1 MWYNASMRLSKNL
14 DQALILLVISVF
26 VLLAG
31 SIFTLSLKSTYADS
45 ENDETPLLSEYFVNI
60 FDGPDMLT
68 VKSRAATVAE
78 VIERS
83 GIELNSG
90 DIVEPSLDTVVNAD
104 NYFINIHRARPA
116 VVKDGEVGKYVMTAS
131 YDLKT
136 IARSAGFEIYDGD
149 EVKPVVNTMFLELG
163 MAEIYEIKRN
173 GGSTVT
179 EEVEIPFNEQR
190 IKDYNVAPG
199 KEEVRQYGEVGLKVR
214 TYEVHYVDGEE
225 ATRKL
230 ISEET
235 KKQPVDRIVAVGA
248 SSIEQTPL
256 TKSKGRN
263 RYTVTLSNGRR
274 VERQETY
281 YDLNM
286 SGVMRIAA
294 RECGVPAKY
303 SVRADGVKVDSEGYV
318 LVAAN
323 LSNYPRCTVV
333 ETSLGLGR
341 VYDTGSFAQT
351 NPEQFD
357 LATDWTR
364 RDGV

>member
-1 MWYNASMRLSKNL
+1 MRLSKNL

-26 VLLAG
+26 LLLAG
-31 SIFTLSLKSTYADS
+31 SIFTMSLKQTFAES
-45 ENDETPLLSEYFVNI
+45 EDGPTPYLSEYFVNI
-60 FDGPDMLT
+60 FDGSDRLT
-68 VKSRAATVAE
+68 VKSHAATVEE

-83 GIELNSG
+83 GIELSSG
-90 DIVEPSLDTVVNAD
+90 DIVEPSLDTVINAD

-116 VVKDGEVGKYVMTAS
+116 LVRDGEVSKYVMTAS

-136 IARSAGFEIYDGD
+136 IVRSAGFEVYDGD
-149 EVKPVVNTMFLELG
+149 EIKPVINDRFLELG
-163 MAEIYEIKRN
+163 MVEIYDIKRN
-173 GGSTVT
+173 GGSKIT
-179 EEVEIPFNEQR
+179 EEVEIPFSEQR

-199 KEEVRQYGEVGLKVR
+199 KEEVRQYGEVGIKVK
-214 TYEVHYVDGEE
+214 TYEVHYVDGAE
-225 ATRKL
+225 ASRKL
-230 ISEET
+230 ISEEV
-235 KKQPVDRIVAVGA
+235 KKEPVVRIVAVGA
-248 SSIEQTPL
+248 SAIERSPL

-263 RYTVTLSNGRR
+263 RYTVTKANGVK

-294 RECGVPAKY
+294 RECGVPASY
-303 SVRADGVKVDSEGYV
+303 SVRSDGVKVDAEGYV

-323 LSNYPRCTVV
+323 LNRYPRCTVV

-341 VYDTGSFAQT
+341 VYDTGSFAAT

-357 LATDWTR
+357 IATDWTR